1 MSFNKRILVF
11 SATYNE
17 IENIRELINGIQKNL
32 PNSSILIIDDN
43 SPDKTQEVINEL
55 KKKNES
61 LFLIKREKKL
71 GLDSAHRAAF
81 KYAIENNFDYLI
93 TMDADLSHDPSKIPM
108 FIDELNSNSFVI
120 GSRYIEGGRNETK
133 LSRYLLSIVGNKIIK
148 IVLGINCEEFT
159 TSYRAFNLSKL
170 SNFDIYKINAQGY
183 SFFMETIYQ
192 IHKSGYL
199 IKQVPIIF
207 ADRKKGIS
215 KIPKIET
222 LRTLK
227 NLFLLKFFS

>member
-1 MSFNKRILVF
+1 MKNNTLVF
-11 SATYNE
+11 TATFNE
-17 IENIRELINGIQKNL
+17 SENIKNFL
-32 PNSSILIIDDN
+32 DKVLDVKNIDILIVDDN
-43 SPDKTQEVINEL
+43 SPDGTAKIIEDFQ
-55 KKKNES
+55 KKYQNIK
-61 LFLIKREKKL
+61 LIVRKGKE
-71 GLDSAHRAAF
+71 GLDTAHKLAY
-81 KYAIENNFDYLI
+81 KYAKEEGYTNLI

>member
-1 MSFNKRILVF
+1 MKNNTLVF
-11 SATYNE
+11 TATFNE
-17 IENIRELINGIQKNL
+17 SENIKNFL
-32 PNSSILIIDDN
+32 DKALDVKNIDILIVDDN
-43 SPDKTQEVINEL
+43 SPDGTAKIIEDFQ
-55 KKKNES
+55 KKYQNIK
-61 LFLIKREKKL
+61 LIVRKGKE
-71 GLDSAHRAAF
+71 GLDTAHKLAY
-81 KYAIENNFDYLI
+81 KYAKEEGYTNLI

-170 SNFDIYKINAQGY
+170 SNFDIYKINARGY

>member
-1 MSFNKRILVF
+1 MKNNTLVF
-11 SATYNE
+11 TATFNE
-17 IENIRELINGIQKNL
+17 SENIKNFL
-32 PNSSILIIDDN
+32 DKALDVKNIDILIVDDN
-43 SPDKTQEVINEL
+43 SPDGTAKIIEDFQ
-55 KKKNES
+55 KKYQNIK
-61 LFLIKREKKL
+61 LIVRKGKE
-71 GLDSAHRAAF
+71 GLDTAHKLAY
-81 KYAIENNFDYLI
+81 KYAKEEGYTNLI

-207 ADRKKGIS
+207 ADRKKGVS